1 MIIDGINDPE
11 EIRRILGDN
20 PHPQALQEF
29 TQQYIGMN
37 QPLVIE
43 LGQEYPYTVTLHRD
57 INQENFYDEMES
69 AGSRG
74 YVPERVVECSQR
86 MPMCRSTEYLLTP
99 EEAAGLELDPRVMA
113 VEIDPQHHGI
123 RARPL
128 VSQYSAGW
136 DKTGNLDPIFKNWG
150 LFRQWFRRQIPNWG
164 GGGQQDPT
172 QAGTITLTSTGKN
185 VDVVVF
191 DGNIDPAH
199 PEYQRNADGT
209 GGTRVNQFNWWSLNP
224 QVTGQA
230 AGTYNYTAGV
240 AGNNGHGFHVAGIF
254 AGNTQGWA
262 RDSTIYNISPYGE
275 QTNGTSTPSLT
286 QLVNYIRYWHNNI
299 KTVNPET
306 GVKNPTVVNMSFGL
320 FGNQFA
326 RENGGRIN
334 VNQLYYRGV
343 TQNYPASAPPGQS
356 SLQVAYNGNWTPQQW
371 YNAGVQL
378 YSGYID
384 AYGVILYFYTAQDT
398 AAEQAII
405 DGVNEGIIWCAAAG
419 NQWNEAGFFSDHPN
433 YVNYVNQANAVIGS
447 VVLYRA
453 SYHNRMP
460 VPASAESGRGTANF
474 KTICVVG
481 NISVQAN
488 QSLSQTS
495 SAGNKVTVWAPGEN
509 IMSAYNAAG
518 IPDPRNAAFYITK
531 LTGTSMASPQIAGI
545 IACMAELYPDKRM
558 MDYISWINAY
568 ANLNNV
574 PDLGIPLPPGPV
586 SNFGLREAPNVF
598 GLYYNDRPING
609 NTWPQK
615 RWWIRP
621 TQGLAYP
628 RQTIRRRSTVV
639 STPPAPA
646 ADRVFTAS
654 VRTDSTAGPII
665 ATTGNITIT
674 G

>member
-1 MIIDGINDPE
+1 M
-11 EIRRILGDN
+11 
-20 PHPQALQEF
+20 
-29 TQQYIGMN
+29 
-37 QPLVIE
+37 
-43 LGQEYPYTVTLHRD
+43 
-57 INQENFYDEMES
+57 
-69 AGSRG
+69 
-74 YVPERVVECSQR
+74 
-86 MPMCRSTEYLLTP
+86 
-99 EEAAGLELDPRVMA
+99 
-113 VEIDPQHHGI
+113 
-123 RARPL
+123 
-128 VSQYSAGW
+128 
-136 DKTGNLDPIFKNWG
+136 
-150 LFRQWFRRQIPNWG
+150 
-164 GGGQQDPT
+164 
-172 QAGTITLTSTGKN
+172 
-185 VDVVVF
+185 
-191 DGNIDPAH
+191 
-199 PEYQRNADGT
+199 
-209 GGTRVNQFNWWSLNP
+209 
-224 QVTGQA
+224 
-230 AGTYNYTAGV
+230 
-240 AGNNGHGFHVAGIF
+240 
-254 AGNTQGWA
+254 
-262 RDSTIYNISPYGE
+262 
-275 QTNGTSTPSLT
+275 
-286 QLVNYIRYWHNNI
+286 
-299 KTVNPET
+299 NPET

-384 AYGVILYFYTAQDT
+384 AYGVILYFYTSQDT

-405 DGVNEGIIWCAAAG
+405 DGLNEGIIWCAAAG

-433 YVNYVNQANAVIGS
+433 YVNYVNQAYAQIGS

-460 VPASAESGRGTANF
+460 VPASAESARGTANF

-481 NISVQAN
+481 NISSLAN

-495 SAGNKVTVWAPGEN
+495 SAGNKVTAWAPGEN

-518 IPDPRNAAFYITK
+518 IPDPRNAAFYIAK

-568 ANLNNV
+568 ANFNNV

-586 SNFGLREAPNVF
+586 SLFGLREAPNVF
-598 GLYYNDRPING
+598 ALYYNDRPING

-615 RWWIRP
+615 RYWIRP
-621 TQGLAYP
+621 TNGLAYP

-639 STPPAPA
+639 STPAPA
-646 ADRVFTAS
+646 VDRVFTAS
-654 VRTDSTAGPII
+654 VRTDSTSGPII
-665 ATTGNITIT
+665 ASTGNITIT